1 METLLL
7 KGKPVSDS
15 IRLALAPRVQSL
27 KEIGIIPKLAAIIVG
42 DDPASQMYVLN
53 KTRAFEKLNCESQT
67 FRLDVGSSEKEVL
80 TLIDT
85 LNNDSSVYGILVQ
98 LPLPNHLDAKTIL
111 HAVSFKK
118 DVDGFHPKNL
128 GLLLEGNPNFIP
140 CTPQG
145 ILEIL
150 KHYDIPVSGR
160 HAVIVGRSNI
170 VGKPMFA
177 LLAQKYEMG
186 NATVTICH
194 TGTKDL
200 AQHTNQADIII
211 VAAGSP
217 NMITGDMI
225 KEGHTNQ
232 ADIIIVAAGSPN
244 MITGD
249 MIKEGVDIIDVGINR
264 VEDNSEKGYTLMGD
278 VNTESVM
285 GIANSVT
292 PVPGGVGPMT
302 ITMLLVN
309 TVKSAE
315 NCVELV
321 AGC

>member
-15 IRLALAPRVQSL
+15 IRLSLEPRVQSL
-27 KEIGIIPKLAAIIVG
+27 IEIGIVPKLAAIIVG
-42 DDPASQMYVLN
+42 DDPASQVYVRN
-53 KTRAFEKLNCESQT
+53 KARAFEKLSCESQT
-67 FRLDVGSSEKEVL
+67 YRLDSKSNEENVL
-80 TLIDT
+80 TLIDR
-85 LNNDSSVYGILVQ
+85 LNNDPSIHGILVQ
-98 LPLPNHLDAKTIL
+98 LPLPNHLDSKTIL
-111 HAVSFKK
+111 HTVSPNK
-118 DVDGFHPKNL
+118 DVDGFHPENL

-140 CTPQG
+140 CTPHG
-145 ILEIL
+145 VLEIL
-150 KHYDIPVSGR
+150 RHYDISVSGR

-177 LLAQKYEMG
+177 LLAQKFEMG

-200 AQHTNQADIII
+200 AAYTKQGDIII
-211 VAAGSP
+211 AAAGSP
-217 NMITGDMI
+217 NMISGDMI
-225 KEGHTNQ
+225 KEG
-232 ADIIIVAAGSPN
+232 A
-244 MITGD
+244 
-249 MIKEGVDIIDVGINR
+249 DIIDVGINR
-264 VEDNSEKGYTLMGD
+264 VDDDSEKGYTLVGD

-315 NCVELV
+315 KCVELV
-321 AGC
+321 TGW

>member
-15 IRLALAPRVQSL
+15 IRLSLEPRVQSL
-27 KEIGIIPKLAAIIVG
+27 IDIGIVPKLAAIIVG
-42 DDPASQMYVLN
+42 DDPASQVYVRN
-53 KTRAFEKLNCESQT
+53 KARAFEKLSCESQT
-67 FRLDVGSSEKEVL
+67 YRLDSKSNEENVL
-80 TLIDT
+80 TLIDR
-85 LNNDSSVYGILVQ
+85 LNNDPSAHGILVQ
-98 LPLPNHLDAKTIL
+98 LPLPKHLDSKTIL
-111 HAVSFKK
+111 HTVSPNK
-118 DVDGFHPKNL
+118 DVDGFHPENL

-140 CTPQG
+140 CTPHG
-145 ILEIL
+145 VLEIL
-150 KHYDIPVSGR
+150 RHYNIPVSGR

-177 LLAQKYEMG
+177 LLAQKFEMG

-200 AQHTNQADIII
+200 AAYTKQGDIII
-211 VAAGSP
+211 AAAGSP

-225 KEGHTNQ
+225 KEG
-232 ADIIIVAAGSPN
+232 A
-244 MITGD
+244 
-249 MIKEGVDIIDVGINR
+249 DIIDVGINR
-264 VEDNSEKGYTLMGD
+264 VDDDSEKGYTLVGD

-315 NCVELV
+315 KCVELV
-321 AGC
+321 TGW

>member
-1 METLLL
+1 M
-7 KGKPVSDS
+7 
-15 IRLALAPRVQSL
+15 QSL
-27 KEIGIIPKLAAIIVG
+27 IETGIVPKLAAIIVG
-42 DDPASQMYVLN
+42 DDPASQVYVRN
-53 KTRAFEKLNCESQT
+53 KARAFKKLNCESQT
-67 FRLDVGSSEKEVL
+67 YRLDSKSSEEDVL
-80 TLIDT
+80 THIDR
-85 LNNDSSVYGILVQ
+85 LNNDPSVHGILVQ
-98 LPLPNHLDAKTIL
+98 LPLPNHLDSKTIL
-111 HAVSFKK
+111 HTVSPNK
-118 DVDGFHPKNL
+118 DVDGFHHENL

-140 CTPQG
+140 CTPHG
-145 ILEIL
+145 VLEIL
-150 KHYDIPVSGR
+150 RHYDIPVSGR

-177 LLAQKYEMG
+177 LLAQKFEMG

-200 AQHTNQADIII
+200 AAYTKQGDIII
-211 VAAGSP
+211 A
-217 NMITGDMI
+217 
-225 KEGHTNQ
+225 
-232 ADIIIVAAGSPN
+232 AAGSPN

-264 VEDNSEKGYTLMGD
+264 VDDDSEKGYKLLGD

-315 NCVELV
+315 KCVELV
-321 AGC
+321 TGW

>member
-1 METLLL
+1 MGTLLL

-15 IRLALAPRVQSL
+15 IRLALEPRVQSL
-27 KEIGIIPKLAAIIVG
+27 KETGIVPKLAAIIVG
-42 DDPASQMYVLN
+42 DDPASQVYVRN
-53 KTRAFEKLNCESQT
+53 KARAFEKLSCESQT
-67 FRLDVGSSEKEVL
+67 YRLDSKSNEENVL
-80 TLIDT
+80 TLIDR
-85 LNNDSSVYGILVQ
+85 LNNDPSAHGILVQ
-98 LPLPNHLDAKTIL
+98 LPLPNHLNSKTIL
-111 HAVSFKK
+111 HTVSPNK
-118 DVDGFHPKNL
+118 DVDGFHPENL

-140 CTPQG
+140 CTPHG
-145 ILEIL
+145 VLEIL
-150 KHYDIPVSGR
+150 RHYDISVSGR

-177 LLAQKYEMG
+177 SLAQKFEMG

-200 AQHTNQADIII
+200 AAHTKQGDIII
-211 VAAGSP
+211 AAAGSP

-225 KEGHTNQ
+225 KEG
-232 ADIIIVAAGSPN
+232 A
-244 MITGD
+244 
-249 MIKEGVDIIDVGINR
+249 DIIDVGINR
-264 VEDNSEKGYTLMGD
+264 VDDDSEKGYTLVGD

-315 NCVELV
+315 KCVELV
-321 AGC
+321 TGW

>member
-15 IRLALAPRVQSL
+15 IRLSLEPRVQSL
-27 KEIGIIPKLAAIIVG
+27 KDIGIVPKLAAIIVG
-42 DDPASQMYVLN
+42 DDPASQVYVRN
-53 KTRAFEKLNCESQT
+53 KARAFEKLSCESQT
-67 FRLDVGSSEKEVL
+67 YRLDSKSNEENVL
-80 TLIDT
+80 TLIDR
-85 LNNDSSVYGILVQ
+85 LNNDPSVHGILVQ
-98 LPLPNHLDAKTIL
+98 LPLPNHLDSKTIL
-111 HAVSFKK
+111 HTVSPNK
-118 DVDGFHPKNL
+118 DVDGFHPENL

-140 CTPQG
+140 CTPHG
-145 ILEIL
+145 VLEIL

-177 LLAQKYEMG
+177 LLVQKLEIG

-200 AQHTNQADIII
+200 AVHTKQADIII
-211 VAAGSP
+211 AAAGSP

-225 KEGHTNQ
+225 KEG
-232 ADIIIVAAGSPN
+232 A
-244 MITGD
+244 
-249 MIKEGVDIIDVGINR
+249 DIIDVGINR
-264 VEDNSEKGYTLMGD
+264 VDDDSEKGYTLVGD

-315 NCVELV
+315 KCVELV
-321 AGC
+321 TGW

>member
-1 METLLL
+1 MGTLLL

-15 IRLALAPRVQSL
+15 IRLSLEPRVQSL
-27 KEIGIIPKLAAIIVG
+27 KETGIVPKLAAIIVG
-42 DDPASQMYVLN
+42 YDPASQVYVRN
-53 KTRAFEKLNCESQT
+53 KARAFEILNCKSQT
-67 FRLDVGSSEKEVL
+67 FGLDADSSEENVL
-80 TLIDT
+80 TLIET
-85 LNNDSSVYGILVQ
+85 LNDDPTVHGILVQ

-111 HAVSFKK
+111 HSVSPEK
-118 DVDGFHPKNL
+118 DVDGFHPENL

-140 CTPQG
+140 CTPHG
-145 ILEIL
+145 VLEIL

-200 AQHTNQADIII
+200 ALHTKQADIII
-211 VAAGSP
+211 A
-217 NMITGDMI
+217 
-225 KEGHTNQ
+225 
-232 ADIIIVAAGSPN
+232 AAGSPN

-315 NCVELV
+315 KCVELV

>member
-15 IRLALAPRVQSL
+15 IRLSLEPRVQSL
-27 KEIGIIPKLAAIIVG
+27 IETGIVPKLAAIIVG
-42 DDPASQMYVLN
+42 DDPAAQVYVRN
-53 KTRAFEKLNCESQT
+53 KARAFQKLQCESQT
-67 FRLDVGSSEKEVL
+67 YQLDSKSSEEDVL
-80 TLIDT
+80 TLIDR
-85 LNNDSSVYGILVQ
+85 LNNDPSVHGILVQ
-98 LPLPNHLDAKTIL
+98 LPLPNHLDSKTIL
-111 HAVSFKK
+111 HTVSPNK
-118 DVDGFHPKNL
+118 DVDGFHPENL

-140 CTPQG
+140 CTPHG
-145 ILEIL
+145 VLEIL
-150 KHYDIPVSGR
+150 RHYDISVSSR

-177 LLAQKYEMG
+177 LLAQKFEMG
-186 NATVTICH
+186 NATVTNCH

-200 AQHTNQADIII
+200 AAYTKQGDIII
-211 VAAGSP
+211 AAAGSA

-225 KEGHTNQ
+225 KEG
-232 ADIIIVAAGSPN
+232 A
-244 MITGD
+244 
-249 MIKEGVDIIDVGINR
+249 DIIDVGSNR
-264 VEDNSEKGYTLMGD
+264 VDDDSEKGYTLVGD

-315 NCVELV
+315 KCVELV
-321 AGC
+321 TSW

>member
-15 IRLALAPRVQSL
+15 ICFSLEPRVESL
-27 KEIGIIPKLAAIIVG
+27 KEIGIVPKLAAIIVG
-42 DDPASQMYVLN
+42 DDPASQVYVRN
-53 KTRAFEKLNCESQT
+53 KARAFKKLSCESQIY
-67 FRLDVGSSEKEVL
+67 RLDSKSNEENVL
-80 TLIDT
+80 TLIDR
-85 LNNDSSVYGILVQ
+85 LNNDPSAHGILVQ
-98 LPLPNHLDAKTIL
+98 LPLPNHLDSKTIL
-111 HAVSFKK
+111 HTVYPNK
-118 DVDGFHPKNL
+118 DVDGFHPENL

-140 CTPQG
+140 CTPHG
-145 ILEIL
+145 VLEIL

-177 LLAQKYEMG
+177 LLVQKFEMG

-200 AQHTNQADIII
+200 AAYTKQADIII
-211 VAAGSP
+211 AAAGSP

-225 KEGHTNQ
+225 KEG
-232 ADIIIVAAGSPN
+232 A
-244 MITGD
+244 
-249 MIKEGVDIIDVGINR
+249 DIIDVGINR
-264 VEDNSEKGYTLMGD
+264 VDDDSEKGYTLVGD

-315 NCVELV
+315 KCVELV
-321 AGC
+321 TGW

>member
-1 METLLL
+1 MGTLLL

-15 IRLALAPRVQSL
+15 IRLSLEPRVQSL
-27 KEIGIIPKLAAIIVG
+27 KEIGIVPKLAAIIVG
-42 DDPASQMYVLN
+42 DDPASQVYVRN
-53 KTRAFEKLNCESQT
+53 KARAFEKLNCESQT
-67 FRLDVGSSEKEVL
+67 YRLDSKSNEENVL
-80 TLIDT
+80 TLIDR
-85 LNNDSSVYGILVQ
+85 LNNDPSAHGILVQ
-98 LPLPNHLDAKTIL
+98 LPLPNHLDSKTIL
-111 HAVSFKK
+111 HTVAPNK
-118 DVDGFHPKNL
+118 DVDGFHPENL

-140 CTPQG
+140 CTPHG
-145 ILEIL
+145 VLEIL
-150 KHYDIPVSGR
+150 RHYDISVSGR

-177 LLAQKYEMG
+177 LLAQKFEMG

-200 AQHTNQADIII
+200 AAYTKQGDIII
-211 VAAGSP
+211 AAAGSP

-225 KEGHTNQ
+225 KEG
-232 ADIIIVAAGSPN
+232 A
-244 MITGD
+244 
-249 MIKEGVDIIDVGINR
+249 DIIDVGINR
-264 VEDNSEKGYTLMGD
+264 VDDDSEKGYTLVGD

-315 NCVELV
+315 KCVELV
-321 AGC
+321 TGW

>member
-1 METLLL
+1 MGTLLL

-15 IRLALAPRVQSL
+15 IRLALEPRVQSL
-27 KEIGIIPKLAAIIVG
+27 KKIGIVPKLAAIIVG
-42 DDPASQMYVLN
+42 DDPASQVYVRN
-53 KTRAFEKLNCESQT
+53 KARAFKKLSCESQT
-67 FRLDVGSSEKEVL
+67 YRLDSKSNEENVL
-80 TLIDT
+80 TLIDR
-85 LNNDSSVYGILVQ
+85 LNNDPSVHGILVQ
-98 LPLPNHLDAKTIL
+98 LPLPNHLDSKMIL
-111 HAVSFKK
+111 HTVSPNK
-118 DVDGFHPKNL
+118 DVDGFHPENL

-140 CTPQG
+140 CTPHG
-145 ILEIL
+145 VLEIL
-150 KHYDIPVSGR
+150 RHYDISVSGR

-177 LLAQKYEMG
+177 LLAQKFEMG

-200 AQHTNQADIII
+200 AAYTKQGDIII
-211 VAAGSP
+211 AAAGSP

-225 KEGHTNQ
+225 KEG
-232 ADIIIVAAGSPN
+232 A
-244 MITGD
+244 
-249 MIKEGVDIIDVGINR
+249 DIIDVGINR
-264 VEDNSEKGYTLMGD
+264 VDDDSEKGYTLVGD

-315 NCVELV
+315 KCVELV
-321 AGC
+321 TGW

>member
-15 IRLALAPRVQSL
+15 IRLSLEPRVQSL
-27 KEIGIIPKLAAIIVG
+27 KETGIVPKLAAIIVG
-42 DDPASQMYVLN
+42 DDPASQVYVRN
-53 KTRAFEKLNCESQT
+53 KARAFKKVSCESQT
-67 FRLDVGSSEKEVL
+67 YRLDSKSNEENVL
-80 TLIDT
+80 TLIDR
-85 LNNDSSVYGILVQ
+85 LNNDPSAHGILVQ
-98 LPLPNHLDAKTIL
+98 LPLPNHLDSKTIL
-111 HAVSFKK
+111 HTVSPNK
-118 DVDGFHPKNL
+118 DVDGFHPENL

-140 CTPQG
+140 CTPHG
-145 ILEIL
+145 VLEIL
-150 KHYDIPVSGR
+150 RHYDISVSGR

-177 LLAQKYEMG
+177 LLAQKFEMG

-200 AQHTNQADIII
+200 SAYTKQGDIII

-225 KEGHTNQ
+225 KEG
-232 ADIIIVAAGSPN
+232 A
-244 MITGD
+244 
-249 MIKEGVDIIDVGINR
+249 DIIDVGINR
-264 VEDNSEKGYTLMGD
+264 VDDDSEKGYTLVGD

-315 NCVELV
+315 KCVELV
-321 AGC
+321 TGW

>member
-15 IRLALAPRVQSL
+15 IRLSLEPMVQSL
-27 KEIGIIPKLAAIIVG
+27 IETGIVPKLAAIIVG
-42 DDPASQMYVLN
+42 DDPASQVYVRN
-53 KTRAFEKLNCESQT
+53 KSRAFEKLSCESQT
-67 FRLDVGSSEKEVL
+67 YQLDSKSSEENVL
-80 TLIDT
+80 TLIDR
-85 LNNDSSVYGILVQ
+85 LNSDHSVHGILVQ
-98 LPLPNHLDAKTIL
+98 LPLPNHLDSKTIL
-111 HAVSFKK
+111 HSVSPNK
-118 DVDGFHPKNL
+118 DVDGFHPENL

-140 CTPQG
+140 CTPHG
-145 ILEIL
+145 VLEIL
-150 KHYDIPVSGR
+150 RHYDIPVSGR

-177 LLAQKYEMG
+177 LLAQKFEMG

-200 AQHTNQADIII
+200 AAYTKQGDIII
-211 VAAGSP
+211 AAAGSA
-217 NMITGDMI
+217 NMITGNMI
-225 KEGHTNQ
+225 KEG
-232 ADIIIVAAGSPN
+232 A
-244 MITGD
+244 
-249 MIKEGVDIIDVGINR
+249 DIIDVGINR
-264 VEDNSEKGYTLMGD
+264 VDDDSEKGYTLVGD

-315 NCVELV
+315 KCVELV
-321 AGC
+321 AGW

>member
-15 IRLALAPRVQSL
+15 IRLSLEPRVQSL
-27 KEIGIIPKLAAIIVG
+27 KEIGIVPKLAAIIVG
-42 DDPASQMYVLN
+42 DDPASQVYVRN
-53 KTRAFEKLNCESQT
+53 KARAFKKLSCESQT
-67 FRLDVGSSEKEVL
+67 YRLDSRSSEEDVL
-80 TLIDT
+80 TLIVR
-85 LNNDSSVYGILVQ
+85 LNNDPSVHGILVQ
-98 LPLPNHLDAKTIL
+98 LPLPKHLDSKTIL
-111 HAVSFKK
+111 HTVSPNK
-118 DVDGFHPKNL
+118 DVDGFHPENL

-140 CTPQG
+140 CTPHG
-145 ILEIL
+145 VIEIL
-150 KHYDIPVSGR
+150 RHYDISVSGR

-177 LLAQKYEMG
+177 LLAQKFEMG

-200 AQHTNQADIII
+200 AAYTKQGDIII
-211 VAAGSP
+211 AAAGSP

-225 KEGHTNQ
+225 KEG
-232 ADIIIVAAGSPN
+232 A
-244 MITGD
+244 
-249 MIKEGVDIIDVGINR
+249 DIIDVGINR
-264 VEDNSEKGYTLMGD
+264 VDDDSEKGYTLVGD

-315 NCVELV
+315 KCVELV
-321 AGC
+321 TGW

>member
-15 IRLALAPRVQSL
+15 IRLSLEPRVQSL
-27 KEIGIIPKLAAIIVG
+27 KEIGIVPKLAAIIVG
-42 DDPASQMYVLN
+42 DDPASQVYVRN
-53 KTRAFEKLNCESQT
+53 KARAFKKLSCESQT
-67 FRLDVGSSEKEVL
+67 YRLDSRSSEEDVL
-80 TLIDT
+80 TLIDR
-85 LNNDSSVYGILVQ
+85 LNNDPSVHGILVQ
-98 LPLPNHLDAKTIL
+98 LPLPNHLDSKTIL
-111 HAVSFKK
+111 HTVSPNK
-118 DVDGFHPKNL
+118 DVDGFHPENL

-140 CTPQG
+140 CTPHG
-145 ILEIL
+145 VLEIL
-150 KHYDIPVSGR
+150 RHYDISVSGR

-177 LLAQKYEMG
+177 LLAQKFEMG

-200 AQHTNQADIII
+200 AAYTKQGDIII
-211 VAAGSP
+211 AAAGSP

-225 KEGHTNQ
+225 KEG
-232 ADIIIVAAGSPN
+232 A
-244 MITGD
+244 
-249 MIKEGVDIIDVGINR
+249 DIIDVGINR
-264 VEDNSEKGYTLMGD
+264 VDDDSEKGYTLVGD

-315 NCVELV
+315 KCVELV
-321 AGC
+321 TGW

>member
-15 IRLALAPRVQSL
+15 IRLALVPRVQSL

-42 DDPASQMYVLN
+42 DDPASQVYVLN

-150 KHYDIPVSGR
+150 KHYDISVSGR

-177 LLAQKYEMG
+177 LLAQKFEMG

-200 AQHTNQADIII
+200 ALHT
-211 VAAGSP
+211 
-217 NMITGDMI
+217 
-225 KEGHTNQ
+225 KQ

-264 VEDNSEKGYTLMGD
+264 VEDNSEKGYTLLGD

-315 NCVELV
+315 KCVELV